1 VSPGPNTASQ
11 IPELATRRARLE
23 TLLEV
28 SRELSRIQPL
38 EALLAKI
45 AEACAHLLE
54 SDSVGIRIR
63 HEDDLVLAG
72 AYGDARDAM
81 PTPRLRVGESLSGLV
96 AASGKPLVVA
106 DAANDPRMTPAHRE
120 AYRQG
125 GYKAFL
131 AVPLVLGERVLGVL
145 SIRTRREQG
154 FSSEDL
160 AIASAFASQAAV
172 ALENSR
178 LYQETRRA
186 YDELSATQEQLAQA
200 RKMEAVG
207 RLAGGVAHD
216 FNNLLTVMIGRSQLL
231 LRRLGAEDPIR
242 ADVELVEQAAD
253 RAADL
258 TRQLL
263 AFSRKQVLRPAVLD
277 LNAVLS
283 DLGEMLRRL
292 IGEDIAL
299 VTALAPALGYVKADP
314 SQIEQVMMNLAAN
327 ARDAMPHGGRLTLE
341 TANVDLDAAY
351 TRRHIGVHAGPYVML
366 AVSDTGVGM
375 DSETQ
380 ANIFEPFF
388 TTKGPGHG
396 TGLGLATV
404 YGVVKQSDGHIWVYS
419 EPGRGTTFK
428 LYLPRVDEPI
438 ETTAVEPDPSEPAQ
452 GHETILVVED
462 EPAVRDIVRHV
473 LQARGYSVLQAQDGR
488 EALRIS
494 EQHDGP
500 IDLLLTDVVMPGMN
514 GRELAGRLA
523 SLHPTMPVI
532 FMSGYTDT
540 AVVHHG
546 VLDPGTIFLQKPFT
560 PDALA
565 RKVRQVLDPRPA

>member
-1 VSPGPNTASQ
+1 
-11 IPELATRRARLE
+11 LATRGARLE

-45 AEACAHLLE
+45 AEACGHLLD

-81 PTPRLRVGESLSGLV
+81 PTPRLKVGESLSGLV
-96 AASGKPLVVA
+96 AASGKPLVVD

-120 AYRQG
+120 AYRRG

-263 AFSRKQVLRPAVLD
+263 AFSRKQVLRPSVLD
-277 LNAVLS
+277 LNAVLA

-314 SQIEQVMMNLAAN
+314 SQIEQIMMNLAAN

-438 ETTAVEPDPSEPAQ
+438 ETTAVETDPSEPAQ

-473 LQARGYSVLQAQDGR
+473 LQARGYLVLQAQDGR

-494 EQHDGP
+494 KQHDGP
-500 IDLLLTDVVMPGMN
+500 IDLLLTDVVMPEMS

-523 SLHPTMPVI
+523 SRHPTMPVI

-565 RKVRQVLDPRPA
+565 RKVRQVLDTRPAVR

>member
-1 VSPGPNTASQ
+1 
-11 IPELATRRARLE
+11 
-23 TLLEV
+23 
-28 SRELSRIQPL
+28 
-38 EALLAKI
+38 
-45 AEACAHLLE
+45 
-54 SDSVGIRIR
+54 
-63 HEDDLVLAG
+63 
-72 AYGDARDAM
+72 
-81 PTPRLRVGESLSGLV
+81 
-96 AASGKPLVVA
+96 
-106 DAANDPRMTPAHRE
+106 
-120 AYRQG
+120 
-125 GYKAFL
+125 
-131 AVPLVLGERVLGVL
+131 
-145 SIRTRREQG
+145 
-154 FSSEDL
+154 
-160 AIASAFASQAAV
+160 
-172 ALENSR
+172 
-178 LYQETRRA
+178 
-186 YDELSATQEQLAQA
+186 
-200 RKMEAVG
+200 
-207 RLAGGVAHD
+207 
-216 FNNLLTVMIGRSQLL
+216 
-231 LRRLGAEDPIR
+231 
-242 ADVELVEQAAD
+242 
-253 RAADL
+253 
-258 TRQLL
+258 
-263 AFSRKQVLRPAVLD
+263 
-277 LNAVLS
+277 
-283 DLGEMLRRL
+283 
-292 IGEDIAL
+292 